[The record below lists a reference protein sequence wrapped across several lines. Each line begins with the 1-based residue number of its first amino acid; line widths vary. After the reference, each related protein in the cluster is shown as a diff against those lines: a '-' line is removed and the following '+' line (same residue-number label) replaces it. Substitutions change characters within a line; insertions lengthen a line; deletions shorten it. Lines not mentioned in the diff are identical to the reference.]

1 MEEKRFTSVRANKKL
16 QVKILII
23 RLFKNGNVIGY
34 RKWYKDFLKEKDDND
49 VMMTKTRD
57 FLTVIS

>member
-34 RKWYKDFLKEKDDND
+34 RKRYKDFLKETDDND

>member
-1 MEEKRFTSVRANKKL
+1 MEEKRLTGVRANKKL
-16 QVKILII
+16 QIKIPII

-34 RKWYKDFLKEKDDND
+34 KKRYKDFLKEKDDND